1 MKEELEAEAKD
12 DEEVYEQLTCWCETN
27 RKEKETAIEAG
38 KAKIEQLESSIEEL
52 TAKIAEL
59 TEHYNGQRGEMYK
72 NDKAKK
78 DATGMRMKEGQEVH
92 KEETDLINAIN
103 ACKHAIVV
111 LSKHHPELLQLTG
124 AAKELRKV
132 SSHLLSEVLTATQH
146 DTLKSFLRIAEGANA
161 DSFLQK
167 DQIPGMQSY
176 APQSGQIFGILKQ
189 MKEDFEKNLAET
201 QAAEEKAIAEYESLN
216 AASVEEIEAG
226 KKAMDQAEQEK
237 ADASEKKAADEEDLA
252 DTKEQ
257 LAKDEEFLANLNAKC
272 EATDK
277 EYQERVKGRTE
288 EIAAV
293 GDTIAILNS
302 DESFSSFGKTL
313 GGPGQVVDGVRQAGA
328 FLQLRSRIHHM
339 SAEQQ
344 LRHRVASLLRNVY
357 RKNLSDPRLAMVA
370 TSVELDAFT
379 KVKKAI
385 DDMVAELTAQQKDE
399 VEHKDWCR
407 TEIDRNERETDH
419 KYRDKDDLETKIA
432 DLTSSIKQ
440 LTEDIATLNTD
451 IKTMKTEMTRAS
463 EDREAENADFQQAV
477 MDQRITQQILK
488 KAIDRMSQVYA
499 LLQAG
504 PAHFQSS
511 ATDTDPGSGPARFAK
526 KEKHG
531 GGSKVI
537 ALLTECMN
545 DSKATENENIVAEQ
559 DAQVAYESF
568 MKDSNDSVAQK
579 MEEIVNKTEKLARA
593 QEEKIQSEAD
603 HKNTMAA
610 IMTLSDES
618 GDLHKSCDFIL
629 KNFDIRQKARAAEI
643 DALNQAKAILS
654 GA

>member
-27 RKEKETAIEAG
+27 RKEKEAAIETG

-59 TEHYNGQRGEMYK
+59 TEHYNGQRSEMYK

-78 DATGMRMKEGQEVH
+78 DATGMRMKEGQEFH

-132 SSHLLSEVLTATQH
+132 SAHLLTEVLTATQH
-146 DTLKSFLRIAEGANA
+146 DTLKNFLRIAEGANA

-167 DQIPGMQSY
+167 DMIPGMQSY

-201 QAAEEKAIAEYESLN
+201 RANEEKAKAEYEQLN
-216 AASVEEIEAG
+216 AASEEEIA
-226 KKAMDQAEQEK
+226 A
-237 ADASEKKAADEEDLA
+237 EKKAADEEDLA
-252 DTKEQ
+252 DTEEQ

-277 EYQERVKGRTE
+277 EYQERVKGRTA

-293 GDTIAILNS
+293 GDTIQILNS
-302 DESFSSFGKTL
+302 DESFESFGKTL
-313 GGPGQVVDGVRQAGA
+313 GGPGQVVGGVRQAG
-328 FLQLRSRIHHM
+328 FLQMRLRIRHMSKEQQLRSR
-339 SAEQQ
+339 
-344 LRHRVASLLRNVY
+344 VANLLRNAY
-357 RKNLSDPRLAMVA
+357 RKNPSDPRLAMVA

-385 DDMVAELTAQQKDE
+385 DDMVAELKAQQADE
-399 VEHKDWCR
+399 VKHKDWCR
-407 TEIDRNERETDH
+407 EEIDRNERETDH

-432 DLTSSIKQ
+432 DLTETIKG
-440 LTEDIATLNTD
+440 LTTDIETLKADIA
-451 IKTMKTEMTRAS
+451 TMKTEMTRAS

-477 MDQRITQQILK
+477 MDQRITQQILE
-488 KAIDRMSQVYA
+488 KAIQRMSQVYA
-499 LLQAG
+499 FLQRAG

-511 ATDTDPGSGPARFAK
+511 GTDTDPGSGPARFAK

-537 ALLTECMN
+537 AMLTECMN

-568 MKDSNDSVAQK
+568 MTDSNDSIAQK
-579 MEEIVNKTEKLARA
+579 MEEIVNKSEKLAKA
-593 QEEKIQSEAD
+593 QEEKVQAESD
-603 HKNTMAA
+603 HKATVAA
-610 IMTLSDES
+610 IVTLSDES

-629 KNFDIRQKARAAEI
+629 KNFDLRQKARTAEI

>member
-27 RKEKETAIEAG
+27 RKEKEAAIEAG

-78 DATGMRMKEGQEVH
+78 DATGMRMKEGQEFH

-103 ACKHAIVV
+103 ACKHAITV

-132 SSHLLSEVLTATQH
+132 SAHLLSEVLTATQH
-146 DTLKSFLRIAEGANA
+146 DTLKSFLRIAEGSST

-167 DQIPGMQSY
+167 DMIPGMQSY

-201 QAAEEKAIAEYESLN
+201 RANEEKAIAEYEQLN
-216 AASVEEIEAG
+216 AASEEEIAAG
-226 KKAMDQAEQEK
+226 KKAMSQAEQEK
-237 ADASEKKAADEEDLA
+237 ADASEKAADEEDLA
-252 DTKEQ
+252 DTEEQ

-277 EYQERVKGRTE
+277 EYQERVKGRTA

-293 GDTIAILNS
+293 GDTIQILNS
-302 DESFSSFGKTL
+302 DESFESFGKTL
-313 GGPGQVVDGVRQAGA
+313 GGPGQVVGGVRQAG
-328 FLQLRSRIHHM
+328 FLQMRLRIRHMSKEQQLRSR
-339 SAEQQ
+339 
-344 LRHRVASLLRNVY
+344 VANLLRNAY
-357 RKNLSDPRLAMVA
+357 RKNPSDPRLAMVA
-370 TSVELDAFT
+370 TSVQLDAFT

-385 DDMVAELTAQQKDE
+385 DDMVAELKAQQADE
-399 VEHKDWCR
+399 VKHKDWCR
-407 TEIDRNERETDH
+407 EEIDRNERETDH

-432 DLTSSIKQ
+432 DLTETIKG
-440 LTEDIATLNTD
+440 LTTDIETLKGDIA
-451 IKTMKTEMTRAS
+451 TMKTEMTRAS

-477 MDQRITQQILK
+477 MDQRITQQILE
-488 KAIDRMSQVYA
+488 KAIQRMSEVYA
-499 LLQAG
+499 FLQRAG

-537 ALLTECMN
+537 AMLTECMN
-545 DSKATENENIVAEQ
+545 DSKATENENK
-559 DAQVAYESF
+559 S
-568 MKDSNDSVAQK
+568 
-579 MEEIVNKTEKLARA
+579 EKLAKA
-593 QEEKIQSEAD
+593 QEEKIQAESD
-603 HKNTMAA
+603 HKPTVTA
-610 IMTLSDES
+610 IVTLSDEN

-629 KNFDIRQKARAAEI
+629 KNFDLRQKARTAEI

>member
-27 RKEKETAIEAG
+27 RKEKEAAIETG

-59 TEHYNGQRGEMYK
+59 TEHYNGQRSEMYK

-78 DATGMRMKEGQEVH
+78 DATGMRMKEGQEFH

-132 SSHLLSEVLTATQH
+132 SAHLLTEVLTATQH
-146 DTLKSFLRIAEGANA
+146 DTLKNFLRIAEGANA

-167 DQIPGMQSY
+167 DMIPGMQSY

-201 QAAEEKAIAEYESLN
+201 RANEEKAKAEYEQLN
-216 AASVEEIEAG
+216 AASEEEIAAG
-226 KKAMDQAEQEK
+226 KKA
-237 ADASEKKAADEEDLA
+237 
-252 DTKEQ
+252 
-257 LAKDEEFLANLNAKC
+257 KC
-272 EATDK
+272 QATDK
-277 EYQERVKGRTE
+277 EYQERVKGRTA

-293 GDTIAILNS
+293 GDTIQILNS
-302 DESFSSFGKTL
+302 DESFESFGKTL
-313 GGPGQVVDGVRQAGA
+313 GGPGQVVGGVRQAG
-328 FLQLRSRIHHM
+328 FLQLRSRIRHM
-339 SAEQQ
+339 SKEQQ
-344 LRHRVASLLRNVY
+344 LRSRVANLLRNAY
-357 RKNLSDPRLAMVA
+357 RKNPSDPRLAMVA
-370 TSVELDAFT
+370 TSVELDAFI

-385 DDMVAELTAQQKDE
+385 DDMVAELKAQQADE
-399 VEHKDWCR
+399 VKHKDWCR
-407 TEIDRNERETDH
+407 EEIDRNERETDH

-432 DLTSSIKQ
+432 G
-440 LTEDIATLNTD
+440 LTETIKGLTTDIETLKADIA
-451 IKTMKTEMTRAS
+451 TMKTEMTRAS

-477 MDQRITQQILK
+477 MDQRITQQILE
-488 KAIDRMSQVYA
+488 KAIQRMSQVYA
-499 LLQAG
+499 FLQRAG

-537 ALLTECMN
+537 AMLTECMN

-568 MKDSNDSVAQK
+568 MTDSNDSIAQK
-579 MEEIVNKTEKLARA
+579 MEEIVNKSEKLAKA
-593 QEEKIQSEAD
+593 QEEKIQAESD
-603 HKNTMAA
+603 HKATVAA
-610 IMTLSDES
+610 IVTLSDEN

-629 KNFDIRQKARAAEI
+629 KNFDLRQKARAAEI

>member
-12 DEEVYEQLTCWCETN
+12 DEEVYE
-27 RKEKETAIEAG
+27 
-38 KAKIEQLESSIEEL
+38 
-52 TAKIAEL
+52 EL
-59 TEHYNGQRGEMYK
+59 TEHYNGQRSELYK

-78 DATGMRMKEGQEVH
+78 DATGMRMKEGQEFH
-92 KEETDLINAIN
+92 KEETDLIQAIN
-103 ACKHAIVV
+103 ACKHAITV

-124 AAKELRKV
+124 AAKELKKL
-132 SSHLLSEVLTATQH
+132 SAHLLSSVLTATQH
-146 DTLKSFLRIAEGANA
+146 DTLKNFLRIAEGAGSE
-161 DSFLQK
+161 SFLQK

-189 MKEDFEKNLAET
+189 MKEDFEKNLADT
-201 QAAEEKAIAEYESLN
+201 RADEEKAIAEYEGLN

-226 KKAMDQAEQEK
+226 KKAMSQAEQEK
-237 ADASEKKAADEEDLA
+237 AEASEKKAADEEDLA
-252 DTKEQ
+252 DTEEQ
-257 LAKDEEFLANLNAKC
+257 LAKDEGFLANLNAKC

-277 EYQERVKGRTE
+277 EYQERVQGRTA

-293 GDTIAILNS
+293 ADTIQILNS
-302 DESFSSFGKTL
+302 DESFDSFGKTL
-313 GGPGQVVDGVRQAGA
+313 GGPGQVVDGVRQAG
-328 FLQLRSRIHHM
+328 FLQLRMRVRHM
-339 SAEQQ
+339 SKEQQ
-344 LRHRVASLLRNVY
+344 LRRRVANLLRNVY
-357 RKNLSDPRLAMVA
+357 RKNPSDPRLAMVA
-370 TSVELDAFT
+370 TSVELDAFV

-385 DDMVAELTAQQKDE
+385 DDMVAELKAQQADE
-399 VEHKDWCR
+399 VKHKDWCR
-407 TEIDRNERETDH
+407 EEIDRNERETDH

-432 DLTSSIKQ
+432 DLTSTIDQFTADIKT
-440 LTEDIATLNTD
+440 LKADIA
-451 IKTMKTEMTRAS
+451 TMKTEMKRAS

-537 ALLTECMN
+537 ALLTSCMN
-545 DSKATENENIVAEQ
+545 DSKKTEDENIVAEQ

-593 QEEKIQSEAD
+593 QEEIVNKTE
-603 HKNTMAA
+603 K
-610 IMTLSDES
+610 
-618 GDLHKSCDFIL
+618 
-629 KNFDIRQKARAAEI
+629 
-643 DALNQAKAILS
+643 
-654 GA
+654 

>member
-1 MKEELEAEAKD
+1 
-12 DEEVYEQLTCWCETN
+12 
-27 RKEKETAIEAG
+27 
-38 KAKIEQLESSIEEL
+38 
-52 TAKIAEL
+52 
-59 TEHYNGQRGEMYK
+59 MYK

-78 DATGMRMKEGQEVH
+78 DATGMRMKEGQEFH

-103 ACKHAIVV
+103 ACKHAITV

-124 AAKELRKV
+124 AAEELRKV
-132 SSHLLSEVLTATQH
+132 SAHLLSEVLTATQH
-146 DTLKSFLRIAEGANA
+146 DTLKSFLRIAEGSST

-167 DQIPGMQSY
+167 DAIPGMQSY

-201 QAAEEKAIAEYESLN
+201 RANEEKAIAEYEQLN
-216 AASVEEIEAG
+216 AASEEEIAAG
-226 KKAMDQAEQEK
+226 KKAMSQAEQEK

-252 DTKEQ
+252 DTEEQ
-257 LAKDEEFLANLNAKC
+257 LAKDEEFLANLTAKC

-277 EYQERVKGRTE
+277 EYAERVKGRTA

-293 GDTIAILNS
+293 GDTIQILNS
-302 DESFSSFGKTL
+302 DESFESFGKTL
-313 GGPGQVVDGVRQAGA
+313 GGPGQVVGGVRQAG
-328 FLQLRSRIHHM
+328 FLQLRSRIRHM
-339 SAEQQ
+339 SKEQQ
-344 LRHRVASLLRNVY
+344 LRSRVANLLRNAY
-357 RKNLSDPRLAMVA
+357 RKNPSDPRLAMVA
-370 TSVELDAFT
+370 TSVQLDAFT

-385 DDMVAELTAQQKDE
+385 DDMVAELKAQQADE
-399 VEHKDWCR
+399 VKHKDWCR
-407 TEIDRNERETDH
+407 EEIDRNERETDH

-432 DLTSSIKQ
+432 G
-440 LTEDIATLNTD
+440 LTETIKGLTTDIETLKVDIA
-451 IKTMKTEMTRAS
+451 TMKTEMTRAS

-477 MDQRITQQILK
+477 MDQRITQQILE
-488 KAIDRMSQVYA
+488 KAIQRMSQVYA
-499 LLQAG
+499 FLQRAG

-537 ALLTECMN
+537 AMLTECMN

-568 MKDSNDSVAQK
+568 MTDSNDSIAQK
-579 MEEIVNKTEKLARA
+579 MEEIVNKSEKLAKA
-593 QEEKIQSEAD
+593 QEEKIQAESD
-603 HKNTMAA
+603 HKATVTA
-610 IMTLSDES
+610 IVTLSDEN

-629 KNFDIRQKARAAEI
+629 KNFDLRQKARAAEI

>member
-27 RKEKETAIEAG
+27 RKEKEAAIEAG

-78 DATGMRMKEGQEVH
+78 DATGMRMKEGQEFH

-103 ACKHAIVV
+103 ACKHAITV

-124 AAKELRKV
+124 AAEELRKV
-132 SSHLLSEVLTATQH
+132 SAHLLSEVLTATQH
-146 DTLKSFLRIAEGANA
+146 DTLKSFLRIAEGSST

-167 DQIPGMQSY
+167 DAIPGMQSY
-176 APQSGQIFGILKQ
+176 APQSGQTFGILKQ

-201 QAAEEKAIAEYESLN
+201 RANEEKAIAEYEQLN
-216 AASVEEIEAG
+216 AAS
-226 KKAMDQAEQEK
+226 
-237 ADASEKKAADEEDLA
+237 EEDLA
-252 DTKEQ
+252 DTEEQ

-277 EYQERVKGRTE
+277 EYAERVKGRTA

-293 GDTIAILNS
+293 GDTIQILNS
-302 DESFSSFGKTL
+302 DESFESFGKTL
-313 GGPGQVVDGVRQAGA
+313 GGPGQVVGGVRQAG
-328 FLQLRSRIHHM
+328 FLQMRLRIRHM
-339 SAEQQ
+339 SKEQQ
-344 LRHRVASLLRNVY
+344 IRSHVANLLRNAY
-357 RKNLSDPRLAMVA
+357 RKNPSDPRLAMVA
-370 TSVELDAFT
+370 TSVQLDAFT

-385 DDMVAELTAQQKDE
+385 DDMVAELKAQQADE
-399 VEHKDWCR
+399 VKHKDWCR
-407 TEIDRNERETDH
+407 EEIDRNERETDH

-432 DLTSSIKQ
+432 DLTETIKG
-440 LTEDIATLNTD
+440 LTTDIETLKADIA
-451 IKTMKTEMTRAS
+451 TMKTEMTRAS

-477 MDQRITQQILK
+477 MDQRITQQILE
-488 KAIDRMSQVYA
+488 KAIQRMSQVYA
-499 LLQAG
+499 FLQRAG

-537 ALLTECMN
+537 AMLTECMN

-568 MKDSNDSVAQK
+568 MTDSNDSIAQK
-579 MEEIVNKTEKLARA
+579 MEEIVNKSEKLAKA
-593 QEEKIQSEAD
+593 QEEKIQAESD
-603 HKNTMAA
+603 HKATA
-610 IMTLSDES
+610 
-618 GDLHKSCDFIL
+618 
-629 KNFDIRQKARAAEI
+629 
-643 DALNQAKAILS
+643 
-654 GA
+654 